1 MTAAPSWRS
10 AFLTVAEAVTD
21 GLPVPV
27 QVRDNGNGLMCL
39 DLTTHEDLQLWAEW
53 FEITPSPPS
62 RYRAKLVQTGY
73 GQWRGWSVQLL
84 AITQF
89 AEPAPVA
96 GAIPTGVEGYSISGR
111 DGVEVLHVCHGCREP
126 IAVAD
131 QRSVELSTGTEYW
144 HDRCLSKETVS
155 TFVSGSTVLE
165 IPS

>member
-1 MTAAPSWRS
+1 MNEWRS
-10 AFLTVAEAVTD
+10 AFLTVAAAVTD

-39 DLTTHEDLQLWAEW
+39 DLTTHEDLQAWAEW

-62 RYRAKLVQTGY
+62 RYGAKLVQTAY

-84 AITQF
+84 AVTQS
-89 AEPAPVA
+89 AESVLVA
-96 GAIPTGVEGYSISGR
+96 GTMPTRVEGYSISGR
-111 DGVEVLHVCHGCREP
+111 DGVESLHVCLRCREP

-131 QRSVELSTGTEYW
+131 QRSIELSTGPEYW

-155 TFVSGSTVLE
+155 TFVSGPAVLE